1 MKNMQ
6 EKHYGYAGNI
16 LRINLTNNKIWTEP
30 TEKYAN
36 RWIGG
41 RAINTWILLNEL
53 NPNVK
58 WSDPENLLT
67 FGVVYW

>member
-41 RAINTWILLNEL
+41 RAINTTIIIM
-53 NPNVK
+53 P
-58 WSDPENLLT
+58 
-67 FGVVYW
+67 